1 MSTNKV
7 LQNWDIVRV
16 DVRNFQQID
25 SDYVYGE
32 VQKHIEGIEG
42 KLCYDIRLLGTEMFI
57 VVSCDKVK
65 KEWSMHDNK

>member
-1 MSTNKV
+1 MAINKV
-7 LQNWDIVRV
+7 LHKCDIVRV

-42 KLCYDIRLLGTEMFI
+42 KLCYGIRLLGTEMFI